1 MIASLLRWLFGDI
14 HDPAWKATGVKP
26 MVSAPYDEAQAVR
39 ASRRAKTRSETG
51 RVYRRPAKP
60 QAAKVLPMRRAK

>member
-1 MIASLLRWLFGDI
+1 MIWRIRYWLFGDCR
-14 HDPAWKATGVKP
+14 DDAWRPTGVKP

-60 QAAKVLPMRRAK
+60 QTAKVLPMRRAK